1 MMSVP
6 NIPYTIKGCIRL
18 SKKVMLITQEETM
31 RVLELRNLDLTGLN
45 VIENNELKAVE
56 AALRK
61 IKVEVTDKVNSMI
74 LATKDDSELVL
85 EVYPNGYASLYDV
98 WHPNIEDWNEV
109 QAFSIRYYQEI
120 YKTLVHFG
128 LVEKVANK
136 SRAQKFLEK
145 IATI

>member
-1 MMSVP
+1 
-6 NIPYTIKGCIRL
+6 
-18 SKKVMLITQEETM
+18 M